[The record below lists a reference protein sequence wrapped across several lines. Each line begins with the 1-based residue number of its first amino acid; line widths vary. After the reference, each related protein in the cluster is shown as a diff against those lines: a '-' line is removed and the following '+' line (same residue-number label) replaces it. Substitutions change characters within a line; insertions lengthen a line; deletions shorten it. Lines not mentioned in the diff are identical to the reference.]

1 MSAPRPDHL
10 GLGYSSHPGAAQGR
24 SGSPNSNG
32 NSPID
37 SSARSHFGLSGGL
50 NSTAIMSASSR
61 SGAGSPS
68 HELGGSSR
76 LFSKR
81 YVGLLFLQP
90 AARSPAP
97 NSSACPLLPTLLVA
111 TKASSP
117 SWLFRGFIDFVAAFV
132 P

>member
-10 GLGYSSHPGAAQGR
+10 GLGYSSHSGATQGR
-24 SGSPNSNG
+24 SGSPNSN

-37 SSARSHFGLSGGL
+37 SSASSSRSHFGLSSGL
-50 NSTAIMSASSR
+50 NSTTIMAANSR

-81 YVGLLFLQP
+81 YAALPSLLQAPNPLP
-90 AARSPAP
+90 ILIYPPAP
-97 NSSACPLLPTLLVA
+97 
-111 TKASSP
+111 
-117 SWLFRGFIDFVAAFV
+117 
-132 P
+132 